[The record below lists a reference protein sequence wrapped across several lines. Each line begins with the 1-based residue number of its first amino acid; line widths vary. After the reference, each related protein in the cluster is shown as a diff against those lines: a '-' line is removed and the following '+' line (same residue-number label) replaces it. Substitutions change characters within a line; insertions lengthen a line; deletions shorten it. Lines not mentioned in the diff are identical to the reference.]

1 VSCVRETK
9 EVCLKIS
16 LVSPYPDITNYGL
29 RTLSAVLRKAGH
41 ETQVICMPDFAG
53 DGESAHTKM
62 SEDRYSA
69 TAIDKMLEVMEGADL
84 VGITL
89 MTHYF
94 DSAKQITRAV
104 HERLGAPVIWGGFHP
119 SVRPDE
125 CIHHCDYVAVGD
137 AEDLILRLVDKLE
150 AGESDTLHDIKSLIW
165 KRGETVI
172 RNEVGSLEQDLDAY
186 PIPDFSTDDHHVLFE
201 GEILPVT
208 RDLLRRYL
216 HNGTVSRMF
225 GRTGYQTMTGRGCPH
240 ACTYCGNSFYRD
252 LYKRQR
258 YVRYRSVEHVMTE
271 LEEAKRAYPFID
283 FIWFSDDSFFGRP
296 LPDLL
301 HFASEYKKRIGDPFY
316 VLGSPGTITDEK
328 YEALVDAG
336 LICIQMGIE
345 HGSPRLQ
352 KMFKRSTMGND
363 KILKSA
369 EVITKYADRTAPP
382 QYDVI
387 YDLAYETIDDKLAT
401 LQLISDLP
409 KPYRLQV
416 FSVIYYPG
424 TSLHTIAA
432 RDGLVNDEKAEI
444 YDRMFFER
452 HDSYTNTLLFLARS
466 GKFPHPLL
474 KVLIDERVVK
484 LATSD
489 YMAPA
494 GELAKRTF
502 SVLRKVMRN
511 PAIERA
517 KALGTLDRLGRF
529 EARLE
534 GMTGANAG
542 AAAPSAAAK

>member
-1 VSCVRETK
+1 M
-9 EVCLKIS
+9 KIA
-16 LVSPYPDITNYGL
+16 LISPYPDITNYGL
-29 RTLSAVLRKAGH
+29 RTLSSVLREAGH

-53 DGESAHTKM
+53 DGESKHVKM
-62 SEDRYSA
+62 DEERYSPVV
-69 TAIDKMLEVMEGADL
+69 IEQLVEIMKDVDL

-94 DSAKQITRAV
+94 DSAKQLTRSV
-104 HERLGAPVIWGGFHP
+104 QEHLGVPVIWGGFHP

-125 CIHHCDYVAVGD
+125 SIHHADYVAIGD
-137 AEDLILRLVDKLE
+137 AEDLMLQLVERLEK
-150 AGESDTLHDIKSLIW
+150 GELDDLHDIKSLIW
-165 KRGETVI
+165 KKGDTVI
-172 RNEVGSLEQDLDAY
+172 RNPVGSLEQDLDCY
-186 PIPDFSTDDHHVLFE
+186 PAPDFGPEGHWVLFE
-201 GEILPVT
+201 GELMPVT
-208 RDLLRRYL
+208 KDLLRRYL

-258 YVRYRSVEHVMTE
+258 YVRYRSVEHVMQE
-271 LEEAKRAYPFID
+271 LEHIKRELPFID
-283 FIWFSDDSFFGRP
+283 FVWFSDDSFFGRP

-301 HFASEYKKRIGDPFY
+301 NFAEQYKRRIGDPFY
-316 VLGSPGTITDEK
+316 LLGSPGTITDEK
-328 YEALVDAG
+328 YSAMVDAG
-336 LICIQMGIE
+336 LMCIQMGLE
-345 HGSPRLQ
+345 HGSPRIQ
-352 KMFKRSTMGND
+352 RMFKRSTMGND
-363 KILKSA
+363 KIIRTA
-369 EVITKYADRTAPP
+369 EILTRYADRTAPP

-387 YDLAYETIDDKLAT
+387 YDLAYETMEDKLYT
-401 LQLISDLP
+401 LRVISDLP

-424 TSLHTIAA
+424 TSLHTIAE
-432 RDGLVNDEKAEI
+432 RDGLINDEKAEI

-474 KVLIDERVVK
+474 KALIDERVVN

-489 YMAPA
+489 YMAPV
-494 GELAKRTF
+494 GEALKRSF
-502 SVLRKVMRN
+502 NVWRRVMRN
-511 PAIERA
+511 PAVERA
-517 KALGTLDRLGRF
+517 KAMGTLGRLNRF

-542 AAAPSAAAK
+542 ASAPVNSAAF

>member
-1 VSCVRETK
+1 VRETK

>member
-1 VSCVRETK
+1 M
-9 EVCLKIS
+9 KIT

-29 RTLSAVLRKAGH
+29 RTLSMVLRDAGH
-41 ETQVICMPDFAG
+41 QTQVICMPDFAG
-53 DGESAHTKM
+53 DGESHHVKM
-62 SEDRYSA
+62 SEERYPPQV
-69 TAIDKMLEVMEGADL
+69 INQMLELMADSDM

-94 DSAKQITRAV
+94 DTARQITKAIKDN
-104 HERLGAPVIWGGFHP
+104 LGIPVIWGGFHP

-125 CIHHCDYVAVGD
+125 CISNADYVAIGD
-137 AEDLILRLVDKLE
+137 AEDLILQLCERLENGHKHK
-150 AGESDTLHDIKSLIW
+150 LHDIKSLIW
-165 KRGETVI
+165 
-172 RNEVGSLEQDLDAY
+172 RNGSDIVRNPVGSLEQDLDRY
-186 PIPDFSTDDHHVLFE
+186 PAPDFTRDDHWILFE
-201 GEILPVT
+201 GQLMPVT
-208 RDLLRRYL
+208 KDLLRRYL

-258 YVRYRSVEHVMTE
+258 YVRYRSVEHVMEE
-271 LEEAKRAYPFID
+271 LEAVKREYPFIN

-301 HFASEYKKRIGDPFY
+301 NFAAQYKARIGDPFY
-316 VLGSPGTITDEK
+316 LLGSPGTITEEK
-328 YEALVDAG
+328 YEAMVDAG
-336 LICIQMGIE
+336 LHCIQMGVE
-345 HGSPRLQ
+345 HGSPRIQ

-363 KILKSA
+363 KIIKSA
-369 EVITKYADRTAPP
+369 EVITQFTDRTAPP

-387 YDLAYETIDDKLAT
+387 YDLAYETTEDQLNT
-401 LQLISDLP
+401 LRLISDLP

-466 GKFPHPLL
+466 GKMPHNLL
-474 KVLIDERVVK
+474 KLMIDEQVVK
-484 LATSD
+484 FMTSD
-489 YMAPA
+489 YMEPA
-494 GELAKRTF
+494 GEVAKQAFTF
-502 SVLRKVMRN
+502 LRKAMRN

-517 KALGTLDRLGRF
+517 KALGTMNNLKNF

-542 AAAPSAAAK
+542 AAAPPSEVQTF

>member
-1 VSCVRETK
+1 M
-9 EVCLKIS
+9 KIS
-16 LVSPYPDITNYGL
+16 LISPYPDITNYGL
-29 RTLSAVLRKAGH
+29 RTLSAVLREHGH
-41 ETQVICMPDFAG
+41 ETQVINMPDFAG
-53 DGESAHTKM
+53 DGENHHVKM
-62 SEDRYSA
+62 SEERYS
-69 TAIDKMLEVMEGADL
+69 TKIIDQMLKVIEGSDM

-94 DSAKQITRAV
+94 DSAKQINKAV
-104 HERLGAPVIWGGFHP
+104 QDRLGIPTIWGGFHP

-125 CIHHCDYVAVGD
+125 CIHHADYVAVGD
-137 AEDLILRLVDKLE
+137 AEDLILQLVDKLE
-150 AGESDTLHDIKSLIW
+150 AGEGDKLHDIRSLIW
-165 KRGETVI
+165 KQGDTVV
-172 RNEVGSLEQDLDAY
+172 RNAVGSLEQDLDKY
-186 PIPDFSTDDHHVLFE
+186 PAPDFGCDDHHILFE
-201 GEILPVT
+201 GELLPVT
-208 RDLLRRYL
+208 KDLLRRYM

-258 YVRYRSVEHVMTE
+258 YVRYRSVDHVIEE
-271 LEEAKRAYPFID
+271 LVNVKKEYPFIN

-301 HFASEYKKRIGDPFY
+301 YFAQEYKDKVGDPFY
-316 VLGSPGTITDEK
+316 LLGSPGTITDEK
-328 YEALVDAG
+328 YAAMVDAG
-336 LICIQMGIE
+336 LHCIQMGVE
-345 HGSPRLQ
+345 HGSPRIQ

-369 EVITKYADRTAPP
+369 EVISRYTDRTAPP

-387 YDLAYETIDDKLAT
+387 YDLAYETMEDKLHT
-401 LQLISDLP
+401 LRLISDLP

-452 HDSYTNTLLFLARS
+452 HDSYTNTLLFLAKT

-474 KVLIDERVVK
+474 KVLIDERVVDV
-484 LATSD
+484 LTSD

-494 GELAKRTF
+494 GEVAKKTFNFIRRT
-502 SVLRKVMRN
+502 MRN
-511 PAIERA
+511 PAVERA
-517 KALGTLDRLGRF
+517 KALGTLGKLKNF

-542 AAAPSAAAK
+542 AAAPKAAEVF

>member
-1 VSCVRETK
+1 M
-9 EVCLKIS
+9 KIS

-29 RTLSAVLRKAGH
+29 RTLSSVLKDHGH
-41 ETQVICMPDFAG
+41 EAQVICLPDFAG
-53 DGESAHTKM
+53 DGESHHVKM
-62 SEDRYSA
+62 SEERYSPQV
-69 TAIDKMLEVMEGADL
+69 IDQMIETMRGADL

-104 HERLGAPVIWGGFHP
+104 QERLGVPVIWGGFHP

-125 CIHHCDYVAVGD
+125 CIHHADYVAIGD
-137 AEDLILRLVDKLE
+137 AEDLILQLVE
-150 AGESDTLHDIKSLIW
+150 AMAAGTQDDLHHIKSLIW
-165 KRGETVI
+165 KQGETVV
-172 RNEVGSLEQDLDAY
+172 RNAVGSLEQDLDAY
-186 PIPDFSTDDHHVLFE
+186 PAPDFGRDDHWILFE
-201 GEILPVT
+201 GQILPVT
-208 RDLLRRYL
+208 KDLLRRYL

-258 YVRYRSVEHVMTE
+258 YVRYRSTEHVMKE
-271 LEEAKRAYPFID
+271 LEDIKREYPFID
-283 FIWFSDDSFFGRP
+283 FVWFSDDSFFGRP

-301 HFASEYKKRIGDPFY
+301 KFAEEYRTRIGDPFY
-316 VLGSPGTITDEK
+316 LLGSPGTITEEK

-336 LICIQMGIE
+336 LMCIQMGVE
-345 HGSPRLQ
+345 HGSPRIQ

-363 KILKSA
+363 KIIRSA
-369 EVITKYADRTAPP
+369 EIITKYADRTAPP

-387 YDLAYETIDDKLAT
+387 YDLAYETTEDKLHT
-401 LQLISDLP
+401 LRLISDLP

-424 TSLHTIAA
+424 TSLHTIAE

-452 HDSYTNTLLFLARS
+452 HDSYTNTLLFLAKT

-474 KVLIDERVVK
+474 KLLIDERVVEVM
-484 LATSD
+484 TSD
-489 YMAPA
+489 YMEPA
-494 GELAKRTF
+494 GLVAKRGMKW
-502 SVLRKVMRN
+502 LRKVMRN

-517 KALGTLDRLGRF
+517 RAMGTMQGFSNF

-542 AAAPSAAAK
+542 AAPPRAGDAF

>member
-1 VSCVRETK
+1 MKVS
-9 EVCLKIS
+9 LI
-16 LVSPYPDITNYGL
+16 SPYPDITNYGL
-29 RTLSAVLRKAGH
+29 RTLSAVLRAAGH
-41 ETQVICMPDFAG
+41 QTQVICMPDFAG
-53 DGESAHTKM
+53 DGESHHVRM
-62 SEDRYSA
+62 SEERYPPQV
-69 TAIDKMLEVMEGADL
+69 IDQMLEVMSGADM

-94 DSAKQITRAV
+94 DSARQITQAV
-104 HERLGAPVIWGGFHP
+104 KKHLNIPVIWGGFHP

-125 CIHHCDYVAVGD
+125 CISNADYVAVGD
-137 AEDLILRLVDKLE
+137 AEDLMLQLCERLENGDQNKLH
-150 AGESDTLHDIKSLIW
+150 GIKSLIW
-165 KRGETVI
+165 
-172 RNEVGSLEQDLDAY
+172 RNNNDVVRNPVGSLEQDLDEY
-186 PIPDFSTDDHHVLFE
+186 PVPDFARDDHWILFE
-201 GEILPVT
+201 GQLMPVSK
-208 RDLLRRYL
+208 DMLRRYL

-258 YVRYRSVEHVMTE
+258 YVRYRSVEHVMEE
-271 LEEAKRAYPFID
+271 LEGVKREYPFVD

-301 HFASEYKKRIGDPFY
+301 HFATQYKKRIGDPFY
-316 VLGSPGTITDEK
+316 LLGSPGTITDEK
-328 YEALVDAG
+328 YEAMVDAG
-336 LICIQMGIE
+336 LMCIQMGVE
-345 HGSPRLQ
+345 HGSPRIQ

-363 KILKSA
+363 KIIKSA
-369 EVITKYADRTAPP
+369 EVITRYTDRTAPP

-387 YDLAYETIDDKLAT
+387 YDLAYETTEDRLNT
-401 LQLISDLP
+401 LRLISDLP

-466 GKFPHPLL
+466 GRFPHSLL
-474 KVLIDERVVK
+474 KLLIDERVVEFM
-484 LATSD
+484 TSD

-494 GELAKRTF
+494 GSMATQLFTF
-502 SVLRKVMRN
+502 LRKVMRN

-517 KALGTLDRLGRF
+517 KALGTMNNLKNF

-542 AAAPSAAAK
+542 AAAPSAEVQTF

>member
-1 VSCVRETK
+1 MK
-9 EVCLKIS
+9 VC

-29 RTLSAVLRKAGH
+29 RTLSAVLRQAGH
-41 ETQVICMPDFAG
+41 QTQMLHMPDFAG
-53 DGESAHTKM
+53 DGESRHVHM
-62 SEDRYSA
+62 SEERY
-69 TAIDKMLEVMEGADL
+69 TPEVIDQMIGLMAGAKL

-94 DSAKQITRAV
+94 DSAKQITQAV
-104 HERLGAPVIWGGFHP
+104 KERLGVPVIWGGFHP

-125 CIHHCDYVAVGD
+125 CIHHADYVAIGD
-137 AEDLILRLVDKLE
+137 AEDLLLKLVERLE
-150 AGESDTLHDIKSLIW
+150 AGDTQNLHDIKSLIW
-165 KRGETVI
+165 KQGDTVI
-172 RNEVGSLEQDLDAY
+172 RNAVGSLEQDLDAY
-186 PIPDFSTDDHHVLFE
+186 PPPDFSRDDHHVLFE
-201 GEILPVT
+201 GQLAPVT
-208 RDLLRRYL
+208 KDLLRRYL

-225 GRTGYQTMTGRGCPH
+225 GKTGYQTMTGRGCPH

-258 YVRYRSVEHVMTE
+258 YVRYRSVEHVMLE
-271 LEEAKRAYPFID
+271 LEAVKREYPFID

-301 HFASEYKKRIGDPFY
+301 LFASEYKKRIGDPFY
-316 VLGSPGTITDEK
+316 LLGSPGTITEEK

-336 LICIQMGIE
+336 LMCIQMGVE
-345 HGSPRLQ
+345 HGSPRIQ

-369 EVITKYADRTAPP
+369 EVITQFTDRTAPP

-387 YDLAYETIDDKLAT
+387 YDLAYETMEDKLHT
-401 LQLISDLP
+401 LRLISQLP

-424 TSLHTIAA
+424 TSLHTIAE

-466 GKFPHPLL
+466 GRFPHPLL
-474 KVLIDERVVK
+474 KALIDERVVDVM
-484 LATSD
+484 TSD
-489 YMAPA
+489 YLEPA
-494 GELAKRTF
+494 GAVAKKGMGL
-502 SVLRKVMRN
+502 LRRVMRN

-517 KALGTLDRLGRF
+517 KALGTLSGLNTF

-542 AAAPSAAAK
+542 ASAPVSGRTF

>member
-1 VSCVRETK
+1 MKVS
-9 EVCLKIS
+9 LI
-16 LVSPYPDITNYGL
+16 SPYPDITNYGL
-29 RTLSAVLRKAGH
+29 RTLSAVLRAAGH

-53 DGESAHTKM
+53 DGESQHVRM
-62 SEDRYSA
+62 SEERYPPHV
-69 TAIDKMLEVMEGADL
+69 IEQLLEILSDSDL

-94 DSAKQITRAV
+94 DSAKQLTRAV
-104 HERLGAPVIWGGFHP
+104 KDHLGLPVIWGGFHP

-125 CIHHCDYVAVGD
+125 CIAHADYVAVGD
-137 AEDLILRLVDKLE
+137 AEDLILQLCDKLA
-150 AGESDTLHDIKSLIW
+150 AGDADALHDIKSLIW
-165 KRGETVI
+165 RKGTEVI
-172 RNEVGSLEQDLDAY
+172 RNPVGSLEQDLDAY
-186 PIPDFSTDDHHVLFE
+186 PAPDFSRDDHWILFE
-201 GEILPVT
+201 GQLMPVT

-258 YVRYRSVEHVMTE
+258 YVRYRSVEHVMQE
-271 LEEAKRAYPFID
+271 LETVKREYPFID

-301 HFASEYKKRIGDPFY
+301 HFAEEYKKRIGDPFY
-316 VLGSPGTITDEK
+316 LLGSPGTITEEK

-336 LICIQMGIE
+336 LLCIQMGVE
-345 HGSPRLQ
+345 HGSPRIQ

-369 EVITKYADRTAPP
+369 EVITQFTDKTAPP

-387 YDLAYETIDDKLAT
+387 YDLAYETMEDRLHT
-401 LQLISDLP
+401 LRLISDLP

-424 TSLHTIAA
+424 TSLHTIAE

-466 GKFPHPLL
+466 GRMPHRLL
-474 KVLIDERVVK
+474 KALIDERVVEFM
-484 LATSD
+484 TSD

-494 GELAKRTF
+494 GTLAQKTF
-502 SVLRKVMRN
+502 QALRRALRN
-511 PAIERA
+511 PAVERA
-517 KALGTLDRLGRF
+517 RALGTLSRVQNF

-542 AAAPSAAAK
+542 AAAPSGLTQTF